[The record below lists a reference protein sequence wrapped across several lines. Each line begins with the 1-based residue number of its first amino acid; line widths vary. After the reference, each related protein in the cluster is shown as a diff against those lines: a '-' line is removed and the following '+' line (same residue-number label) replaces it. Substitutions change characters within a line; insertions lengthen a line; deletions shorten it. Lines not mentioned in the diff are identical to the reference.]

1 MHLMRLLL
9 ALLVALLVAASL
21 AFASEAEI
29 RAAEASFRAAILA
42 RDVNALDA
50 LFAPKIVYAHATGKI
65 ETKAMYLDRL
75 KEGKQRYDS
84 YTAERNDIVVYG
96 DSAMSHLTVRV
107 TGRND
112 AGAFNDHV
120 LMLHHWVKEKGKWRL
135 VSHQTAKI
143 P

>member
-1 MHLMRLLL
+1 MQGMRMCSILML
-9 ALLVALLVAASL
+9 AAVFAT
-21 AFASEAEI
+21 ASEADV
-29 RAAEASFRAAILA
+29 RAAEARFRQAILQ
-42 RDVNALDA
+42 RDVKALEA
-50 LFAPKIVYAHATGKI
+50 LFAPKIIYAHATGKI
-65 ETKAMYLDRL
+65 ETKQMYLDRL

-84 YTAERNDIVVYG
+84 FTAERNDIVVYG

-112 AGAFNDHV
+112 AGAFDDHV
-120 LMLHHWVKEKGKWRL
+120 LMLHHWVREKGQWRL